1 MAHSDGTAPSASSA
15 MSEEDKHW
23 LEQVMKEAVRDDAQR
38 MNEVMLKVK
47 EGDFSDIENDL
58 EDLRDIVEQ
67 VDMAQVFTKY
77 GGCDVLIQAIEQRE
91 ELPPAMKALAAS
103 VIATVAQNNL
113 TAQDLMMT
121 SGVVDKLAN
130 IFLNTTSDLIATK
143 VSLPLLSF
151 PLSGGDVVSCQVLY
165 ALSCT
170 VRGHAAAEEYFVL
183 KLGDAVFGKALQSR
197 VENIVS
203 RAAFLAN
210 ALITSDYCSVT
221 RIEKLS
227 HLFIP
232 AAFDFLA
239 TEHVDLKDHIYTLLH
254 TLLQTSEGHALIR
267 NNHHDTLSLILR
279 QRTEQLKADSS
290 SEDNQ
295 HELQLIANLQQAT
308 EHFRESYPTTPAK
321 ENYRTASTNVS
332 NHNNN
337 NSDDNTTDNTSSSSE
352 PTVLLLAPPPL
363 EASSEAP

>member
-1 MAHSDGTAPSASSA
+1 MAHSDGTAPSASSV

-91 ELPPAMKALAAS
+91 ELAPAMKALAAS

-121 SGVVDKLAN
+121 SGVVDKLSN

-143 VSLPLLSF
+143 
-151 PLSGGDVVSCQVLY
+151 VLY

-170 VRGHAAAEEYFVL
+170 VRGHAAAEEYFAL
-183 KLGDAVFGKALQSR
+183 KLGDVVFGKALQSR

-210 ALITSDYCSVT
+210 ALITSDYCSVA

-232 AAFDFLA
+232 TAFDFLA
-239 TEHVDLKDHIYTLLH
+239 TEHVDLKDHIYTLIH

-267 NNHHDTLSLILR
+267 NNHHDTLSLLLR
-279 QRTEQLKADSS
+279 QRTEQLKADPS

-308 EHFRESYPTTPAK
+308 EHFKESYPTTSAK
-321 ENYRTASTNVS
+321 ENYHTASTNVS
-332 NHNNN
+332 NNNN